1 MWSYILKTYFKWMVF
16 SQLEQGLNLMQEIYL
31 IMPYKRIVLASKD
44 DFFSGTW
51 LK

>member
-1 MWSYILKTYFKWMVF
+1 MVF

-44 DFFSGTW
+44 NFLIDTDDENTGF
-51 LK
+51 

>member
-1 MWSYILKTYFKWMVF
+1 MVF

-44 DFFSGTW
+44 DFFLRCLTDIDDENTGF
-51 LK
+51 